1 MFKTSLLKQL
11 FSRNKRMIAGNWKS
25 NKTYSEALDF
35 VKNTINNIQFNPNNV
50 GNLPYIQMSSS
61 LLSLSIFQAFLHSI
75 LATNYTTESQ
85 LRTVPTTAMVHTL
98 AKSVPN
104 ISKMSACSGSFWVT
118 LKEELS
124 LERIV
129 S

>member
-50 GNLPYIQMSSS
+50 GTPTYIQMSLSP
-61 LLSLSIFQAFLHSI
+61 LSLFISQAFSHSI
-75 LATNYTTESQ
+75 LETNSTTGSQ
-85 LRTVPTTAMVHTL
+85 LRTVPTTAMVHIQG
-98 AKSVPN
+98 KSVPN
-104 ISKMSACSGSFWVT
+104 ILKM
-118 LKEELS
+118 
-124 LERIV
+124 
-129 S
+129 